1 MTLLVLGIV
10 IFFGVHSVR
19 VFADE
24 WRSRQIAA
32 RGEQTW
38 KMLYSIASVVGIVV
52 LGWGF
57 AQTRKAPI
65 ALWTPPHWT
74 YPITAALVLVSFV
87 LFAAAY
93 VRGNRIKATIGHP
106 QSAGVKTWAFAHLLS
121 NGNLGDVL
129 LFGAFFVWAILA
141 FAAARKRDRIAG
153 TTYPVGPVAKDVTTV
168 VAGVVA
174 WLVFGFWLHAWL
186 FGVRPF

>member
-93 VRGNRIKATIGHP
+93 VRGNRIKARIGHP